1 MEFEQILQLIDHV
14 SASRLEGF
22 CYESEDLKLTL
33 NNKLAPVILPEMTGQ
48 TSQNMMQKV
57 PQIISNSTMP
67 ADEIEQ
73 LSVETEP
80 VESSKLTGNIVKS
93 PLVGT
98 FYVAPSEDAP
108 AFVKAGDKVKKGQV
122 LAIAEAMKLMN
133 EIESDFDGEVVE
145 IYVEN
150 GQPVEYG
157 QPLFSIR

>member
-73 LSVETEP
+73 LSSCWNLLCCP
-80 VESSKLTGNIVKS
+80 FRGCSGICKS
-93 PLVGT
+93 
-98 FYVAPSEDAP
+98 
-108 AFVKAGDKVKKGQV
+108 
-122 LAIAEAMKLMN
+122 
-133 EIESDFDGEVVE
+133 
-145 IYVEN
+145 
-150 GQPVEYG
+150 
-157 QPLFSIR
+157 RR